1 MSSFNDIMRQFLSDL
16 TDVFPEDV
24 AIQSSLESFEDI
36 VRINFKK
43 PAQMFAE
50 TIGPHLVKIMHH
62 DESVFSELNMP
73 GVDFQKLWK
82 SDISD
87 NTKNAIFCY
96 LKQLLLLCAQKWEC
110 QNDWQTIYVKF
121 KD

>member
-16 TDVFPEDV
+16 ASVFPEDI
-24 AIQSSLESFEDI
+24 AIQTSLESFEDI

-43 PAQMFAE
+43 PAQMFTE

-62 DESVFSELNMP
+62 DETVFDEINMP
-73 GVDFQKLWK
+73 GVDFNKLWK

-96 LKQLLLLCAQKWEC
+96 LKQLLILSASK
-110 QNDWQTIYVKF
+110 
-121 KD
+121 

>member
-1 MSSFNDIMRQFLSDL
+1 MVSFNDIMRQFLTDL
-16 TDVFPEDV
+16 ADVFPEDI

-50 TIGPHLVKIMHH
+50 TIGPHLMKIMHH
-62 DESVFSELNMP
+62 DESVFDDIHLP
-73 GVDFQKLWK
+73 GVDFKTLWK
-82 SDISD
+82 CDISD

-96 LKQLLLLCAQKWEC
+96 LKQLLILSASK
-110 QNDWQTIYVKF
+110 
-121 KD
+121 

>member
-16 TDVFPEDV
+16 ASVFPEDI
-24 AIQSSLESFEDI
+24 AINSSLESFEDI

-62 DESVFSELNMP
+62 DESVFDEIDMP
-73 GVDFQKLWK
+73 GVDFKKLWK

-96 LKQLLLLCAQKWEC
+96 LKQLLILSVSK
-110 QNDWQTIYVKF
+110 
-121 KD
+121 

>member
-16 TDVFPEDV
+16 ASVFPEDI
-24 AIQSSLESFEDI
+24 AIQTSLESFEDI

-50 TIGPHLVKIMHH
+50 TIGPHMVKIMHH
-62 DESVFSELNMP
+62 DESVFGELNMP
-73 GVDFQKLWK
+73 GIDFQKLWK

-96 LKQLLLLCAQKWEC
+96 LKQLLILSVSK
-110 QNDWQTIYVKF
+110 
-121 KD
+121 